1 VEISPIALRLL
12 RWHFTTMGE
21 GASTMG
27 RLAKF
32 VVLVVTVAAIVS
44 GLSYVREQ
52 SGFQPLL
59 VSIPSID
66 LRPSSD
72 GLRLPRR

>member
-1 VEISPIALRLL
+1 MDRLV
-12 RWHFTTMGE
+12 
-21 GASTMG
+21 
-27 RLAKF
+27 KF
-32 VVLVVTVAAIVS
+32 VVLVVAVAAIVS

-66 LRPSSD
+66 LRPSWD
-72 GLRLPRR
+72 GLRLPGR